1 MGRPGWL
8 LLWLGA
14 AGTIFCSSSGSQAP
28 FLPSSLLP
36 PPAPRPR
43 VPNVTALLS
52 GLEPA
57 SPLIPRGTQG
67 PWRFSTCGASGPR
80 GPTQTQCDGAY
91 AGSSVV
97 VTVGAA
103 GPLRGVQLWRS
114 PGPGQYLISAYGA
127 AGGKGAKN
135 HLSRAH
141 GVFISAICSLR
152 GGEPLYILVG
162 QQGEDACPGGSPESQ
177 LVCLGESQAAEEHAA
192 TDGTEGVPGS
202 RRWAGGGG
210 GGGGA
215 TYVFRLRAGELE
227 PLLVAAGGG
236 GRAYLRRRDRGRAQA
251 ASEKLEDRSAALG
264 SSGRSGA
271 AGGDASET
279 DILWADGEDGV
290 SYIHPTNE
298 LYLQPLAVT
307 ESHGEVEIRQH
318 FNCSHCLLTDC
329 QWQAEVWWAECMCP
343 EGMELAADNITCM
356 DLPTPPGPLVL
367 MVAVVVTLTLSFLMV
382 CGILILG
389 GAWPGPVLA
398 SAPRAYRGF
407 PSQCHSDQT
416 LPELCS
422 RQDELDF
429 LMEALIISKF
439 SHQNIVRCVGLSL
452 RAAPR
457 LILLELMSGG
467 DIKSFLRHSRPH
479 LGQPSPLAMQDLLQL
494 AQDIA
499 QGCHYLEENHF
510 IHRDIA
516 ARNCLLS
523 CTGPSRVAKIGD
535 FGMARDIYRASYY
548 RKGGRAL
555 LPVKW
560 MPPEAF
566 LEGIFTSKTDSWSFG
581 VLLWEIFSLGY
592 MPYPGR
598 TNQEVLDFVVGGGR
612 MDPPR
617 GCPGPVYR
625 IMTQC
630 WQHQP
635 ELRPSFASI
644 LERLQYCTQ
653 DPDVLNLPLPMELG
667 PTLEEEGASGLG
679 SRSLE
684 GLRSPQAQELSLESL
699 KSWEGSLLGPWLPS
713 GLKPHKTRGL
723 QLQNLWNPTYGTWAP
738 RGPEGEDSGIDGS
751 NSSSLHSSSGF

>member
-1 MGRPGWL
+1 WAAWAGW
-8 LLWLGA
+8 
-14 AGTIFCSSSGSQAP
+14 CCGSEPRAP
-28 FLPSSLLP
+28 FSAPAQGRRRLFRYPRPCQL
-36 PPAPRPR
+36 PAPGTRKSPPR
-43 VPNVTALLS
+43 LAAWSQP
-52 GLEPA
+52 
-57 SPLIPRGTQG
+57 SPLNPSGTEG
-67 PWRFSTCGASGPR
+67 SWLFSTCGASGRR
-80 GPTQTQCDGAY
+80 GPTQAQCDGVY
-91 AGSSVV
+91 AGTSVV

-103 GPLRGVQLWRS
+103 GLLRGVQLWQA
-114 PGPGQYLISAYGA
+114 PGTGQYLISAYGA

-141 GVFISAICSLR
+141 GVFVSAIFSLGR
-152 GGEPLYILVG
+152 GEPLYILVG

-177 LVCLGESQAAEEHAA
+177 LVCLGESLAAEEHAV
-192 TDGTEGVPGS
+192 TDRTERVPGS

-236 GRAYLRRRDRGRAQA
+236 GRAYLRQRNRGWAQTA
-251 ASEKLEDRSAALG
+251 PEKLENRSAAPG
-264 SSGRSGA
+264 SGGRGGA

-279 DILWADGEDGV
+279 DSLWANGEDGG
-290 SYIHPTNE
+290 SFIHPSSE

-307 ESHGEVEIRQH
+307 ESHGEVEIRRYL
-318 FNCSHCLLTDC
+318 NCSHCPLRDC
-329 QWQAEVWWAECMCP
+329 QWQAELQLAECLCP
-343 EGMELAADNITCM
+343 EGMELAVDNITCM

-367 MVAVVVTLTLSFLMV
+367 MVAVVVTSTLSLLMV
-382 CGILILG
+382 CGVLILG
-389 GAWPGPVLA
+389 GAWSSSVLA
-398 SAPRAYRGF
+398 SAPRAHRGF
-407 PSQCHSDQT
+407 PSQCHSAQT

-422 RQDELDF
+422 HQDELDF

-439 SHQNIVRCVGLSL
+439 SHQNIVQCVGLSL
-452 RAAPR
+452 QATPR

-467 DIKSFLRHSRPH
+467 DMKSFLRHSRPH
-479 LGQPSPLAMQDLLQL
+479 LGQPSPLVMQDLLQL
-494 AQDIA
+494 AHDIA

-548 RKGGRAL
+548 RKGDQAL

-598 TNQEVLDFVVGGGR
+598 TNQEVLDFIVAGGR

-625 IMTQC
+625 IMTWC

-644 LERLQYCTQ
+644 LEHLQYCTQ
-653 DPDVLNLPLPMELG
+653 DPDVLNSPLPLELG
-667 PTLEEEGASGLG
+667 PIVEEEGASGLG
-679 SRSLE
+679 NRSLE
-684 GLRSPQAQELSLESL
+684 GPRSPQPQELSPEGM
-699 KSWEGSLLGPWLPS
+699 KSYGGSPLSPWLPS
-713 GLKPHKTRGL
+713 GLKPLRSKGL
-723 QLQNLWNPTYGTWAP
+723 HPQNLGNPNYGSW
-738 RGPEGEDSGIDGS
+738 
-751 NSSSLHSSSGF
+751 

>member
-1 MGRPGWL
+1 MGSLGRL

-14 AGTIFCSSSGSQAP
+14 AGGTILCSSSGSQGP
-28 FLPSSLLP
+28 FLLSSRLPTPSSRDPKISAPPSGVEPTLP
-36 PPAPRPR
+36 LNP
-43 VPNVTALLS
+43 S
-52 GLEPA
+52 GTER
-57 SPLIPRGTQG
+57 SWQ
-67 PWRFSTCGASGPR
+67 FSTCGASGRR
-80 GPTQTQCDGAY
+80 GPTQAQCDGTY
-91 AGSSVV
+91 AGSGMA

-103 GPLRGVQLWRS
+103 GPLRGVQLWRA

-127 AGGKGAKN
+127 AGGKGARN

-141 GVFISAICSLR
+141 GVFVSAIFSLSR
-152 GGEPLYILVG
+152 GEPLYILVG

-177 LVCLGESQAAEEHAA
+177 LVCLGGSPAAEEHEA
-192 TDGTEGVPGS
+192 TDATERAPGS
-202 RRWAGGGG
+202 QRWAGGGG

-236 GRAYLRRRDRGRAQA
+236 GRAYLRQQDRGWAQA
-251 ASEKLEDRSAALG
+251 TPEKLENRLSAPG
-264 SSGRSGA
+264 SRGRGVA
-271 AGGDASET
+271 AGGNASET
-279 DILWADGEDGV
+279 DNLWVNGEDGV
-290 SYIHPTNE
+290 SFIHPSSE

-307 ESHGEVEIRQH
+307 ESHGEVEIRRYL
-318 FNCSHCLLTDC
+318 NCSHCPLRDC
-329 QWQAEVWWAECMCP
+329 QWQAELQLAECLCP
-343 EGMELAADNITCM
+343 QGMVLAVDNITCM

-367 MVAVVVTLTLSFLMV
+367 MVAVVVTLTLSLLVV
-382 CGILILG
+382 CGVLILG
-389 GAWPGPVLA
+389 GAWPSSVLA
-398 SAPRAYRGF
+398 SARRAHRGF
-407 PSQCHSDQT
+407 PSQCHSSQT

-422 RQDELDF
+422 RQDEVDF

-439 SHQNIVRCVGLSL
+439 SHQNIVQCVGLSL
-452 RAAPR
+452 QAAPR

-467 DIKSFLRHSRPH
+467 DMKSFLRHSRPQ
-479 LGQPSPLAMQDLLQL
+479 LGQPSPLVMQDLLQL

-523 CTGPSRVAKIGD
+523 CTGPNRVAKIGD
-535 FGMARDIYRASYY
+535 FGMARDLYRTSYY
-548 RKGGRAL
+548 RKGDRAL

-598 TNQEVLDFVVGGGR
+598 TNQEVLDFVIAGGR

-653 DPDVLNLPLPMELG
+653 DPDVLNSPLPVELG

-679 SRSLE
+679 NRSLE
-684 GLRSPQAQELSLESL
+684 TLRSPQPQELSPEGVT
-699 KSWEGSLLGPWLPS
+699 SWGGSALGPWLSS
-713 GLKPHKTRGL
+713 GLKPLKSSSL
-723 QLQNLWNPTYGTWAP
+723 QPQKLWNPTYGSW
-738 RGPEGEDSGIDGS
+738 GPKGP
-751 NSSSLHSSSGF
+751 